1 MGDASSFHST
11 EVFMKKLLVS
21 ACLTVIAVAMTST
34 SFAASYG
41 AAGCGLGSVIFK
53 DQPGAIQVIAATT
66 NGTFGNQT
74 FGITSGTLNCGS
86 PLYASNNQI
95 NNFVAQNMDT
105 LARDIAQG
113 QGATL
118 TAFAEL
124 LQVPAT
130 EQGEFASKLQ
140 ANFDKVFTSDQ
151 VVMAD
156 VIDNTVN
163 VIN

>member
-1 MGDASSFHST
+1 
-11 EVFMKKLLVS
+11 MKKLLVS
-21 ACLTVIAVAMTST
+21 TCLTVIAIAMAST

-41 AAGCGLGSVIFK
+41 AAGCGLGSMVFQ
-53 DQPGAIQVIAATT
+53 DQPGVMQILAATT
-66 NGTFGNQT
+66 NGTSGNQT
-74 FGITSGTLNCGS
+74 FGITSGTSNCGS
-86 PLYASNNQI
+86 PLFASNNQI

-113 QGATL
+113 QGSTL

-124 LQVPAT
+124 LQIPAA
-130 EQGEFASKLQ
+130 EQGEFAKKLQ
-140 ANFDKVFTSDQ
+140 ASFDQVFTSDQ

>member
-1 MGDASSFHST
+1 
-11 EVFMKKLLVS
+11 MKKLLVS
-21 ACLTVIAVAMTST
+21 TCFTVIAVAMASS

-41 AAGCGLGSVIFK
+41 SAGCGLGSVIFK
-53 DQPGAIQVIAATT
+53 DQPGVMQILAATT

-95 NNFVAQNMDT
+95 NNFVDQNMDT

-124 LQVPAT
+124 LQIPAT
-130 EQGEFASKLQ
+130 EQGAFATKLQ
-140 ANFDKVFTSDQ
+140 ANFDQVFTSDQ
-151 VVMAD
+151 VVMAE

>member
-1 MGDASSFHST
+1 
-11 EVFMKKLLVS
+11 MKKLLVS
-21 ACLTVIAVAMTST
+21 TGLTVLAVAMAST

-53 DQPGAIQVIAATT
+53 DQPGAIQIIAATT

-74 FGITSGTLNCGS
+74 FGITSGTSNCGS
-86 PLYASNNQI
+86 PLFASNNQI

-113 QGATL
+113 QGTTL

-124 LQVPAT
+124 LQIPAA
-130 EQGEFASKLQ
+130 EQGEFANKLQ

-163 VIN
+163 VVN

>member
-1 MGDASSFHST
+1 MRR
-11 EVFMKKLLVS
+11 LL
-21 ACLTVIAVAMTST
+21 ATTCLTVLAVSMAST
-34 SFAASYG
+34 SFAAAYG
-41 AAGCGLGSVIFK
+41 SAGCGLGSIVFK
-53 DQPGAIQVIAATT
+53 DEPGAVQILAATT

-74 FGITSGTLNCGS
+74 FGITSGTSNCGT

-95 NNFVAQNMDT
+95 NNFVAQNMDS

-113 QGATL
+113 QGDTL

-124 LQVPAT
+124 LQVPAA
-130 EQGEFASKLQ
+130 EQKEFAGKLQ
-140 ANFDKVFTSDQ
+140 ANFDKIFTSDQ
-151 VVMAD
+151 VVMAQ

>member
-1 MGDASSFHST
+1 
-11 EVFMKKLLVS
+11 MKKLLVTT
-21 ACLTVIAVAMTST
+21 CLTVVAVAMAST

-41 AAGCGLGSVIFK
+41 AAGCGLGSVLFK
-53 DQPGAIQVIAATT
+53 DQPGPIQVVAATT
-66 NGTFGNQT
+66 NGISGNQT
-74 FGITSGTLNCGS
+74 FGITSGTLNCGA

-95 NNFVAQNMDT
+95 NNFVAENMDT

-124 LQVPAT
+124 LQIPAA
-130 EQGEFASKLQ
+130 EQGEFANKLQ

-156 VIDNTVN
+156 VIDNTVS

>member
-1 MGDASSFHST
+1 
-11 EVFMKKLLVS
+11 MKKLLLS
-21 ACLTVIAVAMTST
+21 TCLTVIAVAMAST

-41 AAGCGLGSVIFK
+41 AAGCGLGSIVFQ
-53 DQPGAIQVIAATT
+53 DQPGVMQVLAATT
-66 NGTFGNQT
+66 NGTSGNQT
-74 FGITSGTLNCGS
+74 FGITSGTSNCGS
-86 PLYASNNQI
+86 PLFASNNQI

-113 QGATL
+113 KGATL

-124 LQVPAT
+124 LQIPTAQ
-130 EQGEFASKLQ
+130 QGEFASKLQ
-140 ANFDKVFTSDQ
+140 ASFDKVFTSDQ

>member
-1 MGDASSFHST
+1 
-11 EVFMKKLLVS
+11 MKKLLVS
-21 ACLTVIAVAMTST
+21 TCLAVIAVAVAST

-41 AAGCGLGSVIFK
+41 AAGCGLGSIVFK
-53 DQPGAIQVIAATT
+53 DQPGAMQILAATT
-66 NGTFGNQT
+66 NGTSGTQT
-74 FGITSGTLNCGS
+74 FGITSGTSNCGS
-86 PLYASNNQI
+86 PLFASNNQI

-113 QGATL
+113 KGATL

-124 LQVPAT
+124 LQIPA
-130 EQGEFASKLQ
+130 EQQGEFANKLQ
-140 ANFDKVFTSDQ
+140 ANFDQVFTSDQ

>member
-1 MGDASSFHST
+1 
-11 EVFMKKLLVS
+11 MKKLLVRT
-21 ACLTVIAVAMTST
+21 CLTVIAVAMAST
-34 SFAASYG
+34 SFAGSYG

-53 DQPGAIQVIAATT
+53 DQPGPIQVVAATT
-66 NGTFGNQT
+66 NGISGNQT

-86 PLYASNNQI
+86 PLFASNNQI
-95 NNFVAQNMDT
+95 NHFVAQNMDT

-113 QGATL
+113 QGVTL

-124 LQVPAT
+124 LQIPAA
-130 EQGEFASKLQ
+130 EQDEFARKLQ

>member
-1 MGDASSFHST
+1 
-11 EVFMKKLLVS
+11 MKKLLVS
-21 ACLTVIAVAMTST
+21 SCLTVIAVAMASA

-41 AAGCGLGSVIFK
+41 PAGCGLGSIVFK
-53 DQPGAIQVIAATT
+53 DQPGAIQVVAATL
-66 NGTFGNQT
+66 NGTSGNQT
-74 FGITSGTLNCGS
+74 FGITSGTSNCGS

-95 NNFVAQNMDT
+95 NNFVAENMDT

-113 QGATL
+113 HGATL

-130 EQGEFASKLQ
+130 EQGLFANKLQ
-140 ANFDKVFTSDQ
+140 ANFDQVFTSDQ
-151 VVMAD
+151 VVMSD